1 MSQQEFENYL
11 ALLARLLR
19 VAPRER
25 ERVAEEFRSHME
37 DRLDDLLA
45 RGMPR
50 DEAVRQALEEFGD
63 AAGLAAQLVSINR
76 HRRNRWL
83 MRLTTASVAAVI
95 LVAAGIV
102 TFWPGNNAGPGLAR
116 TIAQDPDKPRLDK
129 AAPNNPT
136 DPFATPA
143 GGRVAPPAEQ
153 QPTTLAD
160 KLNARTD
167 AEFVETPLKDAIEF
181 LAEKSELQIIL
192 KAKRLEEM
200 GVNVDQPVSLRL
212 KNVRLSTL
220 LDVMLE
226 DLGLVYT
233 EKDDLVVITT
243 PDDAQATMEVR
254 VYDCR
259 DLLTMPTVSLPKASA
274 MLPGGAGHISP
285 SGFTPHSAPQPGLP
299 AREGGSLPNRDPFA
313 PLGDSADLGVRGYVG
328 LNVGETAPRG
338 LGVLVLGVSQHGPAE
353 ASGLRKGDVITA
365 VNDKPCKN
373 MDQLNELL
381 KAATPGADLAFTITP
396 GGGGTESKVTVNVAA
411 IQSGDPLAAPAR
423 PQGDIL
429 PQTAAGLGGVAPG
442 GMPGTMMGRMPGG
455 MGGMGGGLGGS
466 MGGQP
471 QASPPMTAE
480 ELKAEQLIEI
490 ITTAVNPE
498 SWTHMGGPG
507 TIGEYNGLVV
517 VSQSAR
523 THSKIEKVLD
533 MLREAANLPKGGG
546 PRVVR

>member
-1 MSQQEFENYL
+1 MSHQEFENYL

-19 VAPRER
+19 VGPRER
-25 ERVAEEFRSHME
+25 QRVAEEFRSHME

-102 TFWPGNNAGPGLAR
+102 TFWPGNNAGPGPAR
-116 TIAQDPDKPRLDK
+116 TVAQDPAKPQPGK
-129 AAPNNPT
+129 ADPNQPV
-136 DPFATPA
+136 DPFAPPA
-143 GGRVAPPAEQ
+143 AAPVVTSVAPAAEQ
-153 QPTTLAD
+153 PTTTLAD
-160 KLNARTD
+160 KLNGRTD

-181 LAEKSELQIIL
+181 LASKSDLQIIL
-192 KAKRLEEM
+192 KAKRLEEA
-200 GVNVDQPVSLRL
+200 GINVDQPVSVRL

-259 DLLTMPTVSLPKASA
+259 DLLTMPTVGLPMAGP
-274 MLPGGAGHISP
+274 MLPGEAPPP
-285 SGFTPHSAPQPGLP
+285 SGPAPRSAPQPGGPSRDGGALP
-299 AREGGSLPNRDPFA
+299 HRDPFA
-313 PLGDSADLGVRGYVG
+313 PVGDSSDPGVRGYVG
-328 LNVGETAPRG
+328 LNVDETAPHG

-353 ASGLRKGDVITA
+353 SAGLRKGDVITA

-373 MDQLNELL
+373 LDQLHEILG
-381 KAATPGADLAFTITP
+381 AATPGAALDFTIAP
-396 GGGGTESKVTVNVAA
+396 GGGGAELNMTVKVGA
-411 IQSGDPLAAPAR
+411 IRSGIKSDDPFAAPGQPR
-423 PQGDIL
+423 TDVL
-429 PQTAAGLGGVAPG
+429 PQMAGGLGGGLGGVSPG
-442 GMPGTMMGRMPGG
+442 GPHGAM
-455 MGGMGGGLGGS
+455 MGGMGGGLGGPS
-466 MGGQP
+466 QP
-471 QASPPMTAE
+471 PRPMTAE
-480 ELKAEQLIEI
+480 ELKAEQLIRI

-498 SWTHMGGPG
+498 SWTEMGGPG

-533 MLREAANLPKGGG
+533 MLREAANLPKSGG